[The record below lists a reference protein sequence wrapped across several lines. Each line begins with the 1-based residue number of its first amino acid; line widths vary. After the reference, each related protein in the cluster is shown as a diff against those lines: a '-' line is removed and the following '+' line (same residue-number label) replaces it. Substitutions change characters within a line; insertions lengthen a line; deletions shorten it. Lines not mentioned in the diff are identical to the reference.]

1 MANPFSDVDIKRFRQ
16 QAKHRSRTS
25 NISHTEALNAVAR
38 EQGFSTWALLMKNA
52 SPVEAAPALAPR
64 REYFRFVRTMEGMH
78 QAMRKVR
85 AQGPYDYTQPG
96 RTAERATAQLVDEF
110 ADGANA
116 IDFAVDFMEC
126 LLSVPQF
133 RVHPE
138 SLVKAEMRAWLPYFA
153 SPQSDDVQLL
163 VNRHYKPVGLRT
175 PKWVEYAEYS
185 HLNVVLSMEQR
196 LAIAHKPS
204 AVGFLYA
211 DAIAPWHSR
220 QNAELYLVRLK
231 TLQQFLRA
239 SPRRT
244 VSLSSLT
251 STPPR
256 SPEQIREAFA
266 QGRFAELKP
275 DQA

>member
-1 MANPFSDVDIKRFRQ
+1 MANPFSDVDIKSFRQ

-25 NISHTEALNAVAR
+25 NISHTEALNAIAR

-52 SPVEAAPALAPR
+52 SPEAAAPVSAPR
-64 REYFRFVRTMEGMH
+64 REYFRFVRTAEEMRLAMH
-78 QAMRKVR
+78 KVR

-96 RTAERATAQLVDEF
+96 SPAERATAQLVDEF

-116 IDFAVDFMEC
+116 VDFAVDFIEC
-126 LLSVPQF
+126 LLAVPQF
-133 RVHPE
+133 RIHPE
-138 SLVKAEMRAWLPYFA
+138 SRAKAEMRSWLPYFA
-153 SPQSDDVQLL
+153 SPQNDDAQLL

-185 HLNVVLSMEQR
+185 HLNVVLGIEQR

-231 TLQQFLRA
+231 ALQQFLRTF
-239 SPRRT
+239 PRRT

>member
-1 MANPFSDVDIKRFRQ
+1 MAIIFSDVDIKRFRLR
-16 QAKHRSRTS
+16 AKHLSRSS
-25 NISHTEALNAVAR
+25 KISHTEALDAVAH
-38 EQGFSTWALLMKNA
+38 EEGFSNWALLMKSA
-52 SPVEAAPALAPR
+52 SPTEAAPVSTLR
-64 REYFRFVRTMEGMH
+64 REYFRFVRTTEGMH

-85 AQGPYDYTQPG
+85 AQGPYDYTQRGSP
-96 RTAERATAQLVDEF
+96 AERATAQLANDF

-116 IDFAVDFMEC
+116 VDFAVDFMEC

-133 RVHPE
+133 RIHPE
-138 SLVKAEMRAWLPYFA
+138 SLVKAEMRSWLPYFV
-153 SPQSDDVQLL
+153 SPQNDDAQLL

-175 PKWVEYAEYS
+175 PEWVEYAAYP
-185 HLNVVLSMEQR
+185 HLKVALNSEQR
-196 LAIAHKPS
+196 LTIAHKPS

-211 DAIAPWHSR
+211 DAIAPWQSR
-220 QNAELYLVRLK
+220 QNAELYLVRLRA
-231 TLQQFLRA
+231 LQQFLRA
-239 SPRRT
+239 SPRRK

-256 SPEQIREAFA
+256 SLEQIREAFA